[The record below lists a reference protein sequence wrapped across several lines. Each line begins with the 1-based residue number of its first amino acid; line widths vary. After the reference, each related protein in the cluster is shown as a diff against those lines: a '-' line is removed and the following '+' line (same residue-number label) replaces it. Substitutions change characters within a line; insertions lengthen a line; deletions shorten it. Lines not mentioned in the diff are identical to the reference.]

1 MAREP
6 WPRRPAPY
14 DRPMNRRLWIW
25 RHFRFWLPEDWEM
38 LQFTRHSAVG
48 RCAFADRY
56 AFRLEINWRAV
67 AGPPD
72 FELMLRNY
80 VARLR
85 EEGHERLR
93 PIRRAGWRGVASQKN
108 DLACSRFGA
117 YFDAESCLVEM
128 VFLWPGIP
136 TAPELE
142 KEILESVAESPPD
155 AAGRRRW
162 LAFGLDLRVHD
173 DLRPTRCQ
181 VDPGAVDWHFADAR
195 GRRWTRFRRIGL
207 RPLWMRQTVDEWM
220 RAGAPPLRA
229 ARAEMIERDG
239 HVIRRWGG
247 RLSSGWLQRL
257 IRGPYDYQAEA
268 WICPADDR
276 LYVREIRGPASFVQD
291 ESRGGG
297 LRCAVCEGAC
307 S

>member
-155 AAGRRRW
+155 AAAGWPLAWTCASTMIFDQRDARWIPARWTGISRTREAGGGRVSGASGCDRSGCDKRWTNGCALVHRLYAPPGRR
-162 LAFGLDLRVHD
+162 
-173 DLRPTRCQ
+173 
-181 VDPGAVDWHFADAR
+181 
-195 GRRWTRFRRIGL
+195 
-207 RPLWMRQTVDEWM
+207 
-220 RAGAPPLRA
+220 
-229 ARAEMIERDG
+229 
-239 HVIRRWGG
+239 
-247 RLSSGWLQRL
+247 
-257 IRGPYDYQAEA
+257 
-268 WICPADDR
+268 
-276 LYVREIRGPASFVQD
+276 
-291 ESRGGG
+291 
-297 LRCAVCEGAC
+297 
-307 S
+307 